1 MSYKIKGKII
11 QILPSV
17 KISEKLSYVEVI
29 LEVKS
34 GAYTSTPGFQFQN
47 QYADQVQN
55 FEVGQEVEIS
65 FDVKGRFH
73 EPTGKN
79 FTNVIGWKIDFVGVG
94 DAPKQQAQRAVQ
106 PKPQAPIEQQGL
118 DDDLPF

>member
-17 KISEKLSYVEVI
+17 KVSEKLSYVEVI
-29 LEVKS
+29 LEVQS

-47 QYADQVQN
+47 QYADLCQN
-55 FEVGQEVEIS
+55 FEVGQEVEIF
-65 FDVKGRFH
+65 FDVKGRYH

-79 FTNVIGWKIDFVGVG
+79 FTNVTGWKIDFVGVG
-94 DAPKQQAQRAVQ
+94 DAPKQQAQRAAQ
-106 PKPQAPIEQQGL
+106 PKQQPTVEQQGV

>member
-11 QILPSV
+11 QIAPSV
-17 KISEKLSYVEVI
+17 KISEKLSYTEVVI
-29 LEVKS
+29 EVQS

-79 FTNVIGWKIDFVGVG
+79 FTNVIGWKIDFIGVG
-94 DAPKQQAQRAVQ
+94 DAPKQAQRAVQ